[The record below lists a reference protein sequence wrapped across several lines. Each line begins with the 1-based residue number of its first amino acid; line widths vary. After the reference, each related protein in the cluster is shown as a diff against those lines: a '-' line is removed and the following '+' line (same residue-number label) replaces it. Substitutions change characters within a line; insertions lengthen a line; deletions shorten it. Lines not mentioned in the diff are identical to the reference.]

1 MVGRFKKCQPFSGFL
16 HGIFLLLTLSANCNS
31 DILHQTKAMLREM
44 QQEAEELFNESFTE
58 HDIPEDDCRRPYPN
72 TTDSHKKSVIHRI
85 NESLLYFSKAFDVL
99 LGRHEVSEY
108 EHTVILTKERM
119 KIKGLRSNLLT
130 LLKQYNDSLENMLD
144 PHMCKMLKTKF
155 RLPNSEDIYG
165 QKLECCQLINVYIDF
180 LKVIHKI
187 VLKLPSRRLRHFFT
201 NYMLI

>member
-1 MVGRFKKCQPFSGFL
+1 MQFKDKVSFMEFSCCLPYLQIAIVISFIRPKQCYVKCNKKQKSFL
-16 HGIFLLLTLSANCNS
+16 MNL
-31 DILHQTKAMLREM
+31 
-44 QQEAEELFNESFTE
+44 
-58 HDIPEDDCRRPYPN
+58 
-72 TTDSHKKSVIHRI
+72 
-85 NESLLYFSKAFDVL
+85 KAFDVL